1 MRCDP
6 VGVAVHEDS
15 GEGRQTAG
23 ENESEEKKGTRLFLP
38 AERVFAATD
47 RIADELG
54 DGSLDRGGGQ
64 SKAEAENRTDQLID
78 TECFCTN
85 RAGEEYSIEEADD
98 AAEDTGG
105 GHQEST
111 GDQGI
116 FFDGR

>member
-1 MRCDP
+1 M
-6 VGVAVHEDS
+6 
-15 GEGRQTAG
+15 
-23 ENESEEKKGTRLFLP
+23 RLFFP

-54 DGSLDRGGGQ
+54 DGGLDRGGGQ
-64 SKAEAENRTDQLID
+64 SKAEAENRPNQLID

-98 AAEDTGG
+98 SAEDTGG